1 MNCSPVRPSGDPN
14 FGETTFATDAVALDA
29 RPVVNGAAF
38 RDGLVAALRDITQGA
53 QAVVASTV
61 QIAVVGP
68 VAQRVP
74 APTWIDA
81 GATRD
86 GRTWTIRVRGQIAS
100 VGDRDLRLEDVNRA
114 VARALTSATTWQ
126 EVASSMRARLPRDGG
141 QLFAALQSSD
151 ACSGRINFNAVF
163 AGGCTRLMATPA
175 ADDARPR
182 PAPSPCATRTRSPFW
197 LRPLVT
203 FDHVGPYYPAGTTI
217 TVLAD
222 MNQQRGSLGIYNVA
236 VGSARGFAALSA
248 ADLAGCPGFRPPPAP
263 PPVPTGALPCGTFR
277 APRAFTFYEHTSGT
291 DLAQLT
297 PRNLTRGVI
306 VEVYGDLNAR
316 VGATGEEFFVVMIR
330 SGTYAGRHGVAAL
343 MRREIG
349 CLPPNLPR
357 YEPPPIRPA
366 GNLAPLGGLPRTTFD
381 MNLWRVTMVPVLAE
395 LRQRAHG
402 LPAVASIGTALTPA
416 GPAFVVYTRGAPCAL
431 AQEFP
436 SQWRGVPVL
445 LRQAPHAQA

>member
-29 RPVVNGAAF
+29 RPIVNGAAF

-61 QIAVVGP
+61 QVAVVGP

-86 GRTWTIRVRGQIAS
+86 GHTWTIRVRGQIAS

-151 ACSGRINFNAVF
+151 ACSGRLNFNAVF
-163 AGGCTRLMATPA
+163 AGGCTRLVATPA

-182 PAPSPCATRTRSPFW
+182 PTPSPCATRTRSPFW

-222 MNQQRGSLGIYNVA
+222 MNQQRGSLGIYNVREREGAARAREGVRVLIAGALEAGVRGRDDAPPRERVAHHRKVRGLA
-236 VGSARGFAALSA
+236 VLSKRGHGVSFF
-248 ADLAGCPGFRPPPAP
+248 AGCPP
-263 PPVPTGALPCGTFR
+263 
-277 APRAFTFYEHTSGT
+277 
-291 DLAQLT
+291 
-297 PRNLTRGVI
+297 
-306 VEVYGDLNAR
+306 
-316 VGATGEEFFVVMIR
+316 
-330 SGTYAGRHGVAAL
+330 
-343 MRREIG
+343 
-349 CLPPNLPR
+349 
-357 YEPPPIRPA
+357 
-366 GNLAPLGGLPRTTFD
+366 
-381 MNLWRVTMVPVLAE
+381 
-395 LRQRAHG
+395 
-402 LPAVASIGTALTPA
+402 
-416 GPAFVVYTRGAPCAL
+416 
-431 AQEFP
+431 
-436 SQWRGVPVL
+436 
-445 LRQAPHAQA
+445 